1 MKVSPLLLLISAAV
15 LIIGCDSVT
24 GPASGLDE
32 AYEASQRPLPA
43 AFSAPT
49 LGTRGVAVCHRVDEE
64 RYTYMVVAHK
74 DVKEHLLHGD
84 EHPGGAL
91 LDGNCNPVVT
101 VAACPCYAAADLG
114 APFGSAAPQPY
125 VFFDVYGYYSE
136 DVRRTEARATLHTEA
151 GLFEEVAAVYI
162 TSTGDPSTPLAPLCY
177 RQDVTEHPVTAE
189 PVYTYETRSLTIA
202 EAEAC
207 RLEIYASAEAEEPC
221 QGSACGLPYTEEHL
235 DPDFPPYH
243 DEGFRTPTPVLDAL
257 RARIEAV
264 RLRLALPA

>member
-162 TSTGDPSTPLAPLCY
+162 TPTGDRAQRDL
-177 RQDVTEHPVTAE
+177 
-189 PVYTYETRSLTIA
+189 
-202 EAEAC
+202 
-207 RLEIYASAEAEEPC
+207 RLRVS
-221 QGSACGLPYTEEHL
+221 
-235 DPDFPPYH
+235 
-243 DEGFRTPTPVLDAL
+243 
-257 RARIEAV
+257 RAVHGDCDLGAIRRVV
-264 RLRLALPA
+264 RLVADLGTQRCDFIAHVRLSL